1 MTTGWIRQIPSLRLG
16 ILTAAA
22 VAVHGYHF
30 GVEDSEIFIPAA
42 HRLLPPDLYP
52 YASEFFLSHQ
62 RLSLF
67 SPILA
72 GTARLTHL
80 SIDWTVFL
88 CYVASLFATLISC
101 WMLAAIC
108 FESSRA
114 RWCAL
119 LVITSVLTMPATNTG
134 LLL

>member
-1 MTTGWIRQIPSLRLG
+1 MTTGWMRRIPFLRLG
-16 ILTAAA
+16 TLTAAA
-22 VAVHGYHF
+22 VAIHGYHF

-42 HRLLPPDLYP
+42 HRLLHPDLYP

-72 GTARLTHL
+72 WTARLTHL

-88 CYVASLFATLISC
+88 WYIVSLFATLLSC
-101 WMLAAIC
+101 WILASIC
-108 FESSRA
+108 FEAPRA
-114 RWCAL
+114 RWCAVL
-119 LVITSVLTMPATNTG
+119 LITP
-134 LLL
+134 